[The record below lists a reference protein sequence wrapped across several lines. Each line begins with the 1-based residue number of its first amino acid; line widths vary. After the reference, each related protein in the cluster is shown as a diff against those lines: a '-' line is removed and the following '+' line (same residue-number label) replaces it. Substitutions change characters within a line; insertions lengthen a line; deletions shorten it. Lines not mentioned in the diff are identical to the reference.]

1 MQHKD
6 SDIEWQK
13 DAPVLAST
21 SRLNPFTVPAGYFE
35 TLSEQVKAKAMIES
49 ERFQVQD
56 EFSLP
61 EHYFNELSQRI
72 NSRIAVES
80 VLSEVKAQGFTV
92 PDAYFDSLNS
102 RIQSQLTKKKS
113 RWFNYAAAACIS
125 MIIGSVIYL
134 NSNSSVISREL
145 SGVPDQE
152 IINYLQMHSTV
163 ADNQF
168 IIEHL
173 STEELQQV
181 NNNISTGELELY
193 INNTTL

>member
-13 DAPVLAST
+13 DAPVLASM
-21 SRLNPFTVPAGYFE
+21 SRLHPFTVPAGYFE
-35 TLSEQVKAKAMIES
+35 TLSEQVKAKALIES

-61 EHYFNELSQRI
+61 EHYFDQLTQKI
-72 NSRIAVES
+72 NSRIAVEG
-80 VLSEVKAQGFTV
+80 VLSEIKGEGFTV
-92 PDAYFDSLNS
+92 PDGYFNSLS
-102 RIQSQLTKKKS
+102 SSIQSKVTKKKS
-113 RWFNYAAAACIS
+113 YWFSYAAAACIS

-134 NSNSSVISREL
+134 NLNSSGINREL

-152 IINYLQMHSTV
+152 IINYLQLHSTV
-163 ADNQF
+163 ADNQY
-168 IIEHL
+168 IIDHL

>member
-35 TLSEQVKAKAMIES
+35 TLSEQVKATALIES

-61 EHYFNELSQRI
+61 EHYFNNLSQRI

-80 VLSEVKAQGFTV
+80 VLSEVKGQGFTV
-92 PDAYFDSLNS
+92 PDAYFNSLNS
-102 RIQSQLTKKKS
+102 RLQSRVTKKKS
-113 RWFNYAAAACIS
+113 YWFSYAAAACIS

-134 NSNSSVISREL
+134 NSNSSAINREL
-145 SGVPDQE
+145 SGVPDHE
-152 IINYLQMHSTV
+152 IINYLQIHSTV
-163 ADNQF
+163 ADNQY
-168 IIEHL
+168 IIDHL
-173 STEELQQV
+173 NTEELQQV
-181 NNNISTGELELY
+181 NNNISTGEIELY